1 MNVSYGGS
9 LLRIGIVAWAL
20 LLSAC
25 AAAAPDTILVNGKV
39 FTSNPSQPWAEALAV
54 SGERVV
60 AVGDSAG
67 IEGAAGHSTRR
78 IDLAGRVV
86 IPGLNDAHL
95 TLAGA
100 TQASV
105 RVLGADA
112 LAQGVTSIQVFSRD
126 PVAQTVAALREAQ
139 LPLRV
144 HVLRMP
150 MPDGAGAN
158 RDSRPFFP
166 PQPTTRLDVRGMGF
180 ALTGSEGERMR
191 QAVGWAYGSEDPLA
205 VASLDAQAA
214 EEYVTAL
221 ERHGVAEVWKAKRP
235 RVEEAVA
242 MPAAWFARL
251 LRLGAVAVQA
261 GRPGAPLRSFLDA
274 GVPLGLGSGDA
285 FQGFAIIRLATAPA
299 LGGEALTVEQ
309 ALVAATYGSAVSQFQ
324 EANKGRL
331 MVGAVADLAVLD
343 RDPWTASAEELG
355 RIRSVLTM
363 ISGRPV
369 YDVPR
374 P

>member
-1 MNVSYGGS
+1 MGT
-9 LLRIGIVAWAL
+9 LLTG
-20 LLSAC
+20 AC
-25 AAAAPDTILVNGKV
+25 AAPAPDTILVNGKV
-39 FTSNPSQPWAEALAV
+39 FTANPSQPWAEALAI
-54 SGERVV
+54 SGERFVE
-60 AVGDSAG
+60 VGDSEAIG
-67 IEGAAGHSTRR
+67 RAAGNSTRR
-78 IDLAGRVV
+78 IDLGGRVV

-100 TQASV
+100 TRASV

-112 LAQGVTSIQVFSRD
+112 LAQGVTSIQVFSLD
-126 PVAQTVAALREAQ
+126 PVAETVAAFREAQ

-144 HVLRMP
+144 RVLRMP
-150 MPDGAGAN
+150 VPDGAGAN

-180 ALTGSEGERMR
+180 ALTGAEGDRMR

-214 EEYVTAL
+214 EDYVTAL
-221 ERHGVAEVWKAKRP
+221 ERHGVPEVWQAKRP
-235 RVEEAVA
+235 RVEQAVA

-251 LRLGAVAVQA
+251 PRLGAVAVQVPRA
-261 GRPGAPLRSFLDA
+261 GAPLRSFLDA

-285 FQGFAIIRLATAPA
+285 FLGFAMIRLATAPA

-309 ALVAATYGSAVSQFQ
+309 ALVAATYGSAVSEFQ

-331 MVGAVADLAVLD
+331 VVGAVADLAVLD
-343 RDPWTASAEELG
+343 RDPFTAGDEEPG

-363 ISGRPV
+363 IGGRPV

>member
-1 MNVSYGGS
+1 MRLAIIAAG
-9 LLRIGIVAWAL
+9 AL

-25 AAAAPDTILVNGKV
+25 AAADADTILFNGKI
-39 FTSNPSQPWAEALAV
+39 FTASGAQPWAHALAIK
-54 SGERVV
+54 GERVI
-60 AVGDSAG
+60 AVGDTATILALAG
-67 IEGAAGHSTRR
+67 PGTRR
-78 IDLAGRVV
+78 LDLGGRTAV
-86 IPGLNDAHL
+86 PGLNDAHL
-95 TLAGA
+95 AISDA
-100 TQASV
+100 TAAAV
-105 RVLGADA
+105 RVLGAEA
-112 LAQGVTSIQVFSRD
+112 LAHGVTSLQVFSIA
-126 PVAQTVAALREAQ
+126 PVAETVRAFREAD

-144 HVLRMP
+144 RILRMP
-150 MPDGAGAN
+150 QPDAPGVT

-166 PQPTTRLDVRGMGF
+166 PQPTSRIDVRGMGF
-180 ALTGSEGERMR
+180 VLHAGDGGRLR

-221 ERHGVAEVWKAKRP
+221 ERHGVAGVWTAKRP
-235 RVEEAVA
+235 RVEQAVA

-251 LRLGAVAVQA
+251 PRLGAVAVQVP
-261 GRPGAPLRSFLDA
+261 RPGAPLRSFVDA

-285 FQGFAIIRLATAPA
+285 FQGVAMIRLATAPA
-299 LGGEALTVEQ
+299 LGEEALTVEQ

-331 MVGAVADLAVLD
+331 VVGAIADLAVLN
-343 RDPWTASAEELG
+343 RDPSTATNEELG

-363 ISGRPV
+363 IGGRPV